1 MYASIQ
7 RYHRTATPGSDSSDI
22 GWRLGTILA
31 RSHGFIAAVVV
42 EGIGGALST
51 IKLFDDQASLNAATP
66 ASERWML
73 EQGGISE
80 LGATEV
86 ASGEVVA
93 QKGL

>member
-7 RYHRTATPGSDSSDI
+7 RYHVSLTPGRDSSDI

-31 RSHGFIAAVVV
+31 RSPGFIVAVVV
-42 EGIGGALST
+42 EDSGGALFT
-51 IKLFDDQASLNAATP
+51 IKLFDDEASLNAATP
-66 ASERWML
+66 VAERWMS
-73 EQGGISE
+73 EQGGVSE
-80 LGATEV
+80 LEAIEV